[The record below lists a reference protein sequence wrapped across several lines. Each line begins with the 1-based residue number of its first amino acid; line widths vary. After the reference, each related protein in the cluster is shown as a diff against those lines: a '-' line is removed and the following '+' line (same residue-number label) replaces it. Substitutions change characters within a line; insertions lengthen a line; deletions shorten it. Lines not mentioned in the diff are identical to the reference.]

1 MRCNIYLD
9 YSAPVGW
16 TSFLGM
22 LHCSVDSAR
31 AKIVDSHHGDLSCE
45 ERWRSQADLG
55 PRGSTLLRTN
65 RPRSTRRLCGALGR
79 MMWLGRW
86 AFIWLALASGETR
99 ADELNWAPPVAV
111 ARVLAGNLL
120 ELADGRTVRL
130 AGIRTAP
137 LRPDQGDDHF
147 AQAAQA
153 ALEGLIGTHA
163 VRLGTSEAPLDRY
176 GRLVAQVET
185 SQGVWLQG
193 ALLEQGLAQLQTR
206 PNEVVRASEMAQLE
220 RDARVARRGL
230 WGEPDLS
237 PRDADNVAGQTGSF
251 QVVQGRVVRI
261 APTDRF
267 VYLNFGKDWRTD
279 FTLRVQRKSF
289 ERFGLAEEDLEGR
302 RIEVRGF
309 VLDAGGPLIDVS
321 HPEQIETLP

>member
-1 MRCNIYLD
+1 M
-9 YSAPVGW
+9 
-16 TSFLGM
+16 T
-22 LHCSVDSAR
+22 
-31 AKIVDSHHGDLSCE
+31 
-45 ERWRSQADLG
+45 
-55 PRGSTLLRTN
+55 
-65 RPRSTRRLCGALGR
+65 
-79 MMWLGRW
+79 WLGRW
-86 AFIWLALASGETR
+86 AFIWLALASGETS

-111 ARVLAGNLL
+111 AHVLAGNLL

-137 LRPDQGDDHF
+137 LRPDRDDDHF

-153 ALEGLIGTHA
+153 ALEGFIGTHA

-230 WGEPDLS
+230 WDEPDLS

>member
-1 MRCNIYLD
+1 MTWF
-9 YSAPVGW
+9 G
-16 TSFLGM
+16 
-22 LHCSVDSAR
+22 
-31 AKIVDSHHGDLSCE
+31 
-45 ERWRSQADLG
+45 
-55 PRGSTLLRTN
+55 
-65 RPRSTRRLCGALGR
+65 RLAVL
-79 MMWLGRW
+79 
-86 AFIWLALASGETR
+86 WLALASGESG
-99 ADELNWAPPVAV
+99 ADELNWSPPVAI
-111 ARVLAGNLL
+111 ARVLAGNLI

-137 LRPDQGDDHF
+137 LRSNQDDDRL
-147 AQAAQA
+147 AQASRA
-153 ALEGLIGTHA
+153 ALEGIIGNHT
-163 VRLGTSEAPLDRY
+163 VRLGISEAPLDRY

-193 ALLEQGLAQLQTR
+193 VLLEQGLAQLQTR

-220 RDARVARRGL
+220 REARVAGLGL

-237 PRDADNVAGQTGSF
+237 PRDADDVAGQTGSF

-279 FTLRVQRKSF
+279 FTLRVRRKSF

-302 RIEVRGF
+302 HIEVRGF